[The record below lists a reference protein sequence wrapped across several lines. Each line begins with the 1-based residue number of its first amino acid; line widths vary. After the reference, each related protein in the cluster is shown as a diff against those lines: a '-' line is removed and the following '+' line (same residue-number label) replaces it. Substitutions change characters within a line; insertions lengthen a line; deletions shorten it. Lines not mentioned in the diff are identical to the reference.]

1 MSLRAARRME
11 GIERTLIR
19 RIFDAAPPD
28 AIQLGLG
35 QPDLVSPPSICL
47 AGVQAIAEGRTG
59 YTSTAG
65 DPELRAAVAARYR
78 PWIDGADGVAITIG
92 SQEAMFAACLT
103 LLDPGDEV
111 LYPDPGYPAYPVVAR
126 LVGATA
132 VPYPLRPERAF
143 RLSAED
149 VLSRITERTRLAI
162 VCSPGNPT
170 GAIHRGEDVHALCAG
185 LARAGVAW
193 LSDEIYAGYTYGE
206 ACPSPLTIA
215 PEGGLVI
222 SGLSKDLSMTG
233 WRIGW
238 VAGPKAIVARVIAAH
253 QYLVTCAPTP
263 SQRAALAAFR
273 PAGEEERR
281 GILARFASRRQ
292 LMADGLRRVPGVRFA
307 LPDGAFYFFVD
318 VSSHGSSLDV
328 AKRLLERRRV
338 VTIPG
343 EAFGPGG
350 GGWLRLSYAAS
361 EEAIVEGTRRMAEEL
376 QAQRAVSGGEAE
388 SFS

>member
-1 MSLRAARRME
+1 MSLRPARRME

-19 RIFDAAPPD
+19 RIFDAAPPN

-65 DPELRAAVAARYR
+65 DPELRAAVAARYA
-78 PWIDGADGVAITIG
+78 PWIAGADGVAITIG

-126 LVGATA
+126 LIGAQA
-132 VPYPLRPERAF
+132 VSYPLRAERAF
-143 RLSAED
+143 RLLPED

-170 GAIHRGEDVHALCAG
+170 GAVHRREDLHALCGG

-193 LSDEIYAGYTYGE
+193 LSDEIYAGYSYGD
-206 ACPSPLTIA
+206 ACPSPLEIA
-215 PEGGLVI
+215 PLGGLVI
-222 SGLSKDLSMTG
+222 SGLSKDLCMTG

-238 VAGPKAIVARVIAAH
+238 VAGAPEIVSRVIAAH
-253 QYLVTCAPTP
+253 QYLVTCAPTL

-281 GILARFASRRQ
+281 GILGRFRARRE
-292 LMADGLRRVPGVRFA
+292 LMAEGLGRVPGVRFA

-318 VSSHGSSLDV
+318 VSSHGSSMDV
-328 AKRLLERRRV
+328 ARRLLEKRKV

-350 GGWLRLSYAAS
+350 AGWLRLSYAAS
-361 EEAIVEGTRRMAEEL
+361 EEAIEEGISRIAQEL
-376 QAQRAVSGGEAE
+376 G
-388 SFS
+388 

>member
-1 MSLRAARRME
+1 ME

-35 QPDLVSPPSICL
+35 QPDLVSPPSVCL
-47 AGVQAIAEGRTG
+47 AGVRAIAEGRTG

-65 DPELRAAVAARYR
+65 DPELRAAVAQRYR
-78 PWIDGADGVAITIG
+78 PWIAGAEGVAITIG

-111 LYPDPGYPAYPVVAR
+111 LYPDPGYPAYPVVAH
-126 LVGATA
+126 LVGATG

-143 RLSAED
+143 RLDPHD
-149 VLSRITERTRLAI
+149 VLARVTGKTRLAI

-170 GAIHRGEDVHALCAG
+170 GAIHRRRDLEILCAG
-185 LARAGVAW
+185 LARGRVAW
-193 LSDEIYAGYTYGE
+193 LSDEIYGGYAYDGPC
-206 ACPSPLTIA
+206 ASPLDIA
-215 PEGGLVI
+215 PDAGLVV

-233 WRIGW
+233 WRVGW
-238 VAGPKAIVARVIAAH
+238 VAGPPAIVARVTAAH

-263 SQRAALAAFR
+263 SQRAALAAYT
-273 PAGEEERR
+273 PAGERDRRAILERFR
-281 GILARFASRRQ
+281 ARRA
-292 LMADGLRRVPGVRFA
+292 LMAEALGRVPRVRFT

-318 VSSHGSSLDV
+318 VSAHGSSLEV
-328 AKRLLERRRV
+328 AQRILERQEV

-343 EAFGPGG
+343 EAFGANGA
-350 GGWLRLSYAAS
+350 GWLRLSYAAS
-361 EEAIVEGTRRMAEEL
+361 EDAIVRGVERIAQEL
-376 QAQRAVSGGEAE
+376 G
-388 SFS
+388 